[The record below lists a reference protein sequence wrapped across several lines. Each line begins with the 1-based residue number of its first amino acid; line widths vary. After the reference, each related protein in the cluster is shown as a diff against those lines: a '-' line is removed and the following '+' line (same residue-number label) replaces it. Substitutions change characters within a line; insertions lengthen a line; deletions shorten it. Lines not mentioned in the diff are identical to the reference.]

1 MGTVGQEAFRFDF
14 RTLKP
19 QASGGLAGCRG
30 DHYAAIIRDFLK
42 G

>member
-1 MGTVGQEAFRFDF
+1 MGTVGQEAFQFAF
-14 RTLKP
+14 RMLKS